1 MPARVTATAANGIRE
16 IDHMAKLLSMKA
28 VSGRVGYSESKLYSM
43 IREGEFPPGRKLA
56 TGGVRWLE
64 SDVDDWIMRAYAEA
78 PEARLRLA

>member
-1 MPARVTATAANGIRE
+1 MALVASGIQE
-16 IDHMAKLLSMKA
+16 TNDMAKLLPMKA
-28 VSGRVGYSESKLYSM
+28 VSERVGYSESKLYAM

-64 SDVDDWIMRAYAEA
+64 SDVDEWIMHAFSQA